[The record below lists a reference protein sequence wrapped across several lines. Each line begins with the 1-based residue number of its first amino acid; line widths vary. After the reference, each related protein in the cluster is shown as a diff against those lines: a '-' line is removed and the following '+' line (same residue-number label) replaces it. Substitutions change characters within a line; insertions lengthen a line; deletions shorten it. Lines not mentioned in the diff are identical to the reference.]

1 MLDFLLNPWILLL
14 IISPIVFLFGII
26 GGNLLSQP
34 RKNRVI
40 KLAPESHI
48 GVELEVKSEDAVN
61 IYCDAV
67 GKTPPQRFIKILNP
81 YNIAKKGF
89 LKIYNYALWFGRYGT
104 AYIHKFGDEDVHLT
118 LKEAIFNVF
127 GDKYFKQIPEAV
139 MTIIDKGK
147 LGVVVQFPKDPLT
160 PTDDEGKPLRS
171 ISEDDLNRD
180 ADSKAMGN
188 LWGEYDKEKR
198 GKVFEKIAY
207 IGTGIAV
214 GIIIMLITKWGSPVV
229 IPPVVIPTT

>member
-1 MLDFLLNPWILLL
+1 MLNFLMNPWILLL
-14 IISPIVFLFGII
+14 ILAPVMLLVGILA
-26 GGNLLSQP
+26 GNFSSQP

-48 GVELEVKSEDAVN
+48 GIELEVKSEDAVN
-61 IYCDAV
+61 IYCDPV

-104 AYIHKFGDEDVHLT
+104 AYVHKFGDEDVHIT
-118 LKEAIFNVF
+118 LKQAISNVF
-127 GDKYFKQIPEAV
+127 GEKYFKQIPEAV
-139 MTIIDKGK
+139 MTVIEKGK

-160 PTDDEGKPLRS
+160 PTDDKGEPLRS

-188 LWGEYDKEKR
+188 LWNEYEKEKK
-198 GKVFEKIAY
+198 GQMMNTIMVL
-207 IGTGIAV
+207 GTGIAIGFV
-214 GIIIMLITKWGSPVV
+214 IMLITKWGSPVV
-229 IPPVVIPTT
+229 IPPVVIPA